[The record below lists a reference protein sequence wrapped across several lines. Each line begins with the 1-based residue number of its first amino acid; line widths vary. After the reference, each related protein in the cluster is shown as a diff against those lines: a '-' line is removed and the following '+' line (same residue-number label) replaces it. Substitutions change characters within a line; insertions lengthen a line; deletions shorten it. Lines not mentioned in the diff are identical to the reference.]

1 MALPVRKDDGG
12 SAVLPKILPLP
23 SEKEIPSGLRFG
35 LVERGRNNGSVPVM
49 LELPLNG
56 SMSMSSSSLS
66 VSASDGD
73 GPLLLV
79 LEVAPG
85 LRDPEGRKMK
95 GPSDGFWFWVRG
107 MVEFGLEVGG
117 CVLEEEEEE
126 EEEDGE
132 LVGVRGVP
140 KVDDETV
147 ALGEDDVVFNG
158 DVALI

>member
-23 SEKEIPSGLRFG
+23 SEKEIPSGLRFE
-35 LVERGRNNGSVPVM
+35 LVERGGSVPVM

-66 VSASDGD
+66 VSASNGD

-85 LRDPEGRKMK
+85 LRDPEGRKVK

-117 CVLEEEEEE
+117 CVLEEEEAEEE

-140 KVDDETV
+140 KVDDESV
-147 ALGEDDVVFNG
+147 ALEEDDVVFNG